1 MTKIISGPLAKMF
14 GRISLQRIGTL
25 RAIVL
30 PGKLLHP
37 HSIRCAASFST
48 TTNHITSIQLEDD
61 FHKIADESLE
71 RLNDFLAPLE
81 EDEEVELELS
91 MGVLKLRV
99 PSAGG
104 PKSWVINKQT
114 PNRQLWWSSPI
125 SGPRRYEWKQNKDS
139 SDDLASIRSWTHTRA
154 VAVPGGSVNT
164 STTTSNSAKGDGDLL
179 SQIHKEIL
187 SVTGID
193 LMKS

>member
-1 MTKIISGPLAKMF
+1 MFPL
-14 GRISLQRIGTL
+14 GRISLQRIGAV

-30 PGKLLHP
+30 SEKFLHP
-37 HSIRCAASFST
+37 RSVRCAASFST
-48 TTNHITSIQLEDD
+48 STNHITSIQLEDD

-81 EDEEVELELS
+81 EDEDVELELS

-139 SDDLASIRSWTHTRA
+139 SDDLVSIRSWTHTRA
-154 VAVPGGSVNT
+154 VAVPGGSVNS
-164 STTTSNSAKGDGDLL
+164 STTASSNTAKGDGDLL

>member
-1 MTKIISGPLAKMF
+1 M
-14 GRISLQRIGTL
+14 GTL

-30 PGKLLHP
+30 PGKLHARNL
-37 HSIRCAASFST
+37 RRAASFST
-48 TTNHITSIQLEDD
+48 TTDHITSVQLEDD
-61 FHKIADESLE
+61 FHKIADEALE

-81 EDEEVELELS
+81 DDEEVELELS

-104 PKSWVINKQT
+104 PKAWVINKQT

-125 SGPRRYEWKQNKDS
+125 SGPRRYEWHLNKDI

-154 VAVPGGSVNT
+154 VAVPGGSTN
-164 STTTSNSAKGDGDLL
+164 TTTTATNTAGINGGAKGDGDLL

-193 LMKS
+193 LLKS